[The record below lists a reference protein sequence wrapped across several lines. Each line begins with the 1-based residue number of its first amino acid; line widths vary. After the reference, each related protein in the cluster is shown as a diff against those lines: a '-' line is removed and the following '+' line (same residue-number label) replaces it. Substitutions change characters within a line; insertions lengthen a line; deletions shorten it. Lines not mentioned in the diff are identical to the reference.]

1 MRSRSTTT
9 IVTLVLAIC
18 LLGPLVDMFDFWDHA
33 PQTGTDTEYNLVIV
47 GLCVGTLYTFAR
59 VALKVSEKLRSD
71 GTATIDDFLPAL
83 TLGSLNFIV
92 TGLIPASPPLAA
104 LRI

>member
-9 IVTLVLAIC
+9 IVTFVLAIC
-18 LLGPLVDMFDFWDHA
+18 LLGPLVDMFDFWDRA
-33 PQTGTDTEYNLVIV
+33 PQTGTDTEYNLVIA

-59 VALKVSEKLRSD
+59 VALKVSEKLGSD
-71 GTATIDDFLPAL
+71 GTRAIDGFLPTLA
-83 TLGSLNFIV
+83 LGSLNLIV

>member
-1 MRSRSTTT
+1 MKSRSTA
-9 IVTLVLAIC
+9 IIGVLVLAIC
-18 LLGPLVDMFDFWDHA
+18 LVCPLVELLDSWDHT
-33 PQTGTDTEYNLVIV
+33 PQTGNDTEYTFVIV

-71 GTATIDDFLPAL
+71 GTAAIDDFLPAL